1 MVGKVGRLG
10 QAYRPVYHLMPML
23 YASVAY
29 ALRENDRYLAST
41 SKSYRALVKK
51 AKQQPRTDDDVREI
65 NFALGQTS
73 RQLHQLKVKYRIPA
87 SLREELDFI
96 TALLSDKDV
105 QLATHI
111 GHIVPRDHDWA
122 QAADSCKTG
131 GGGWSTGLK
140 FWWHLHYP
148 EEVVRR
154 AYLPNNK
161 SGKLISINVL
171 EMVCIILNFAAAIC
185 VCAFDKIDL
194 STHPVLLNFCDNTS
208 ACSWVNKFCKH
219 SMIGRRLG
227 RMFVGLLMSTKLAV
241 QAEWIST
248 TENEIADEI
257 SRLKRNLDG
266 VFDYSNLKVSYP
278 SLSACRQFQPSATLL
293 GMIWD
298 IILFNRSPDPL
309 TVRKLEPCALGKI
322 TS

>member
-1 MVGKVGRLG
+1 M
-10 QAYRPVYHLMPML
+10 
-23 YASVAY
+23 
-29 ALRENDRYLAST
+29 
-41 SKSYRALVKK
+41 
-51 AKQQPRTDDDVREI
+51 
-65 NFALGQTS
+65 
-73 RQLHQLKVKYRIPA
+73 
-87 SLREELDFI
+87 
-96 TALLSDKDV
+96 
-105 QLATHI
+105 
-111 GHIVPRDHDWA
+111 
-122 QAADSCKTG
+122 
-131 GGGWSTGLK
+131 
-140 FWWHLHYP
+140 
-148 EEVVRR
+148 RR

-208 ACSWVNKFCKH
+208 ACSWVNNFCKR

-227 RMFVGLLMSTKLAV
+227 RLFVGLLMSTKLAV

-266 VFDYSNLKVSYP
+266 VFDYSNLKASYP

-298 IILFNRSPDPL
+298 ILLSNGSPDPL